1 MRVTVIG
8 GGAAGCFAAIEI
20 KRRDPSADVV
30 LLEAGRQTLAKV
42 AVTGGGRCNLTNSFA
57 HVESLEKVYPRGF
70 RLMKRALQT
79 FSCEDTVRWF
89 ENEGV
94 RLVTQADDCVFPAS
108 QDAMQIVRTLQNL
121 MNRSGVEI
129 MSGSAVVTL
138 RPGFE
143 CVLANGSVVEADRV
157 IVTTGGSP
165 KLSGLSFLD
174 GLGLEMVPPV
184 PSLFTMRVGDKGL
197 TSLAGTLA
205 DVVLGI
211 AGTPFRAS
219 DTLLLTDWGISGPA
233 ALRLSS
239 YAARHLAD
247 TGYQGTLLVNW
258 LPLCEDLGSML
269 SAMVAENPQKR
280 LSTVHPE
287 GITARLWEHLISKAG
302 LRADIRCAE
311 TGSKGLSRLAEVL
324 RADTYPLTGRV
335 LFKEEFVTCGG
346 VSLKE
351 INPSTMESRKY
362 PGLYFAG
369 EVLDIDAV
377 TGGFNLQAAW
387 STGYCA
393 AIACLRQNQ

>member
-8 GGAAGCFAAIEI
+8 GGAAGCFAAIEL
-20 KRRDPSADVV
+20 KRREPSADVI
-30 LLEAGRQTLAKV
+30 LLEAGTRTLEKV

-70 RLMKRALQT
+70 RLMRRALQT
-79 FSCEDTVRWF
+79 FSNEDTVRWF
-89 ENEGV
+89 EREGI

-121 MNRSGVEI
+121 MSRLGVEVHTE
-129 MSGSAVVTL
+129 SAVVSVE
-138 RPGFE
+138 PGFR
-143 CVLANGSVVEADRV
+143 CRLRDGSSIDSDKV

-165 KLSGLSFLD
+165 RLSGLSFLE
-174 GLGLEMVPPV
+174 GLGLEIVSPV
-184 PSLFTMRVGDKGL
+184 PSLFTMKVGDIGL
-197 TSLAGTLA
+197 NSLTGTLA
-205 DVVLGI
+205 EVVIGI

-219 DTLLLTDWGISGPA
+219 GTLLLTDWGISGPA
-233 ALRLSS
+233 ALKLSS

-247 TGYQGTLLVNW
+247 ADYRGILLVNW
-258 LPLCEDLGSML
+258 LPSCEDIPSLL
-269 SAMVAENPQKR
+269 SGLLASSPQKQ
-280 LSTVHPE
+280 LSSIHPD
-287 GITARLWEHLISKAG
+287 GITARLWEHLLSRAG
-302 LRADIRCAE
+302 LRPGIRCAE
-311 TGSKGLSRLAEVL
+311 IGSKGISRLAEVL
-324 RADTYPLTGRV
+324 RADTYPITGRV
-335 LFKEEFVTCGG
+335 HFKEEFVTCGG
-346 VSLKE
+346 VSLRE